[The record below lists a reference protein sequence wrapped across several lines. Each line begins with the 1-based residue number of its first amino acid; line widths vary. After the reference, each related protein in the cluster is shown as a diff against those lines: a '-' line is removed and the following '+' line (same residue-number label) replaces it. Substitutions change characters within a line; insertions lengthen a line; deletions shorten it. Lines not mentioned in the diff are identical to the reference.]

1 MQTSWQLMDQKAFE
15 KSREI
20 CRWNYELQMARKK
33 LEDKQ
38 KRLEDFRLEVL
49 YNPAEKK
56 IKVSNWL
63 QPCLQGCDSYA
74 ALLLLLLF
82 LLLLLLL
89 LLLFVVVVL
98 LLLLLVVVV
107 VVVVVLL
114 LLLLLQCY

>member
-20 CRWNYELQMARKK
+20 CRWNYELQTARKK

-49 YNPAEKK
+49 HNPAEKK

-63 QPCLQGCDSYA
+63 QPCLQGCHSDA

-82 LLLLLLL
+82 LLLLLL

-98 LLLLLVVVV
+98 LLLLLYAVAVAIFVAAAFPR
-107 VVVVVLL
+107 
-114 LLLLLQCY
+114 